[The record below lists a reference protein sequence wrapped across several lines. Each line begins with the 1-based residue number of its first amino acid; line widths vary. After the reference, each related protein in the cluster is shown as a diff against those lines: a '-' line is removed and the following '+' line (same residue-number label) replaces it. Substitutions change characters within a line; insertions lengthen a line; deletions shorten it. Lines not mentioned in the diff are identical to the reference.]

1 MEALHL
7 YYSIKGCQHHRV
19 MNTCMGF
26 RGYSTYLRNDLCELE
41 NNVSNDRRNEF
52 DNIINS
58 K

>member
-26 RGYSTYLRNDLCELE
+26 RGYSTYLRNDLCELQIKFQVKK
-41 NNVSNDRRNEF
+41 NCIRKRKS
-52 DNIINS
+52 
-58 K
+58 